1 MRSWNKVIAVTMLSL
16 IFIAGCKEDSDPV
29 SPAPD
34 THEELHDIAIR
45 FYPKF
50 GSSALTLNKKYL
62 NAGGDSVQ
70 FTVLKFYLSEMSLID
85 TTGKYVAMSGLALVD
100 FSTMTNG
107 YVEVK
112 TKGPDGTYRGLAF
125 SVGVPTTENHKDA
138 ATQAAPLGPNAGMY
152 WAWNPGYIFH
162 KVEGKAD
169 SVTTPIDFSYH
180 IGEDSRRA
188 MIFLATMSGASKT
201 SFVVEHHETNS
212 FSVAVDYSKM
222 FSVGLDGVTP
232 MKVSKNSSERI
243 HHVGPAQLA
252 NRTYANS
259 TTLFSRIL

>member
-1 MRSWNKVIAVTMLSL
+1 MRSWNRLTVIAVLAL
-16 IFIAGCKEDSDPV
+16 FFITGCKEDSDPLT
-29 SPAPD
+29 PAPD
-34 THEELHDIAIR
+34 AELHDIAIR

-50 GSSALTLNKKYL
+50 GSSALAFNKKYL

-70 FTVLKFYLSEMSLID
+70 FTVLKFYLSEISLID
-85 TTGKYVAMSGLALVD
+85 TTGKYIPMTGLSLVD
-100 FSTMTNG
+100 FSTLTNG

-112 TKGPDGTYRGLAF
+112 TKGPDGTYRGITF
-125 SVGVPTTENHKDA
+125 SVGVPSSENHKDA
-138 ATQAAPLGPNAGMY
+138 STQAPPLGPNAGMY

-169 SVTTPIDFSYH
+169 SVTTPIGFSYH
-180 IGEDSRRA
+180 IGEDSRKA
-188 MIFLATMSGASKT
+188 TILLATMSGTSKT

-222 FSVGLDGVTP
+222 FSVGLDGVSP
-232 MKVSKNSSERI
+232 MKVTKNSSERI

-252 NRTYANS
+252 NRTFANS